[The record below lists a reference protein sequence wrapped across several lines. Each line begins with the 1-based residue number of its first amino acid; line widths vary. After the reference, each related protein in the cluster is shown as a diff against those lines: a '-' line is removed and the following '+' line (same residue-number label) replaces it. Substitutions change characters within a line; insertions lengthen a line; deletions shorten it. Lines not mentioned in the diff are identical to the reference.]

1 MPQYAYRQMA
11 STCDPLLRGS
21 RHCMKVHT
29 ALSGVLDDHTAR
41 ILQANRVQLLG
52 GMMVS
57 LDLSKAF
64 DKLRFSEMYESL
76 RETGMPEEL
85 SRLLLHIHA
94 STALRIVHNGHHG
107 QARMQRG
114 LRQGCGVAPTIYA
127 CWTIRFCRLLNQSL
141 REGWVQEHSSIFAD
155 DKHYYWEIRKDTD
168 MEVAVQQLRTIISI
182 IRQLGMTINFQK
194 SVAVLSL
201 RGQRAQQVMNR
212 HTTWWNGSKCLR
224 LRMEDHDVFIPIQ
237 AQMQYLG
244 AVLSYHNFES
254 KTAELRAQQASLNFA
269 QLRKVLR
276 TSGGLSLARRLSIY
290 KMCVWTAL
298 LYGIVSVGVTTSA
311 CKTLQSTAAMH
322 LRKLLRIHTKGH
334 TNAAILAQA
343 DLPLL
348 PHLQQRADQQARTL
362 AKDIH
367 RSSTLRWQEEE
378 RNQQI
383 RQQLDI
389 LRERDLSPTLVP
401 VPATEAQQLECSIC
415 GQTFVNAAG
424 LHQHIH
430 RQHPEVEQAA
440 SMDFRRDKHS
450 MFGLPQCRFCHT
462 RMSSWQTLTKHITQG
477 FCLRVKLAI
486 GQGHTI
492 DQLMSTIE
500 EEERSNPPSRPLGDS
515 EQIDSVVI
523 PADIRRIVR
532 ETPVRD
538 LPTHRQVLRA
548 NDRQCWLCGQRV
560 VQASRIKSHW
570 QSTHPETWR
579 LCHRHAQTA
588 ASSLSSIFRRP
599 W

>member
-1 MPQYAYRQMA
+1 
-11 STCDPLLRGS
+11 
-21 RHCMKVHT
+21 
-29 ALSGVLDDHTAR
+29 
-41 ILQANRVQLLG
+41 
-52 GMMVS
+52 
-57 LDLSKAF
+57 
-64 DKLRFSEMYESL
+64 
-76 RETGMPEEL
+76 
-85 SRLLLHIHA
+85 
-94 STALRIVHNGHHG
+94 
-107 QARMQRG
+107 
-114 LRQGCGVAPTIYA
+114 
-127 CWTIRFCRLLNQSL
+127 
-141 REGWVQEHSSIFAD
+141 
-155 DKHYYWEIRKDTD
+155 
-168 MEVAVQQLRTIISI
+168 
-182 IRQLGMTINFQK
+182 
-194 SVAVLSL
+194 
-201 RGQRAQQVMNR
+201 
-212 HTTWWNGSKCLR
+212 
-224 LRMEDHDVFIPIQ
+224 MEDHDVFIPIQ

-244 AVLSYHNFES
+244 AVLSYHSFES
-254 KTAELRAQQASLNFA
+254 QTAELRAQQANINFA

-290 KMCVWTAL
+290 KMCVWSAL
-298 LYGIVSVGVTTSA
+298 LYGIVSVGVNANA

-362 AKDIH
+362 TKDLH

-383 RQQLDI
+383 RQQLDL
-389 LRERDLSPTLVP
+389 LRERDLSPTLVQI
-401 VPATEAQQLECSIC
+401 PATEAQPLDCSIC
-415 GQTFVNAAG
+415 GQTFVTAAG

-523 PADIRRIVR
+523 PADIRRIVQDI
-532 ETPVRD
+532 PVRD

-548 NDRQCWLCGQRV
+548 NDRQCWLCGQRM

-579 LCHRHAQTA
+579 LCHRHAQTE

-599 W
+599 CDFCGSTARNTKLHSGQCPVMFQILALKWLDSQGKLDSIDPGHKIKAVKQKVQPPAYKSFISPLAQAFGKSGGTPNTSSSTTTMVAGTLTGMNSDSSHSVGKPPIRKIRDMLQPRTGNITDYFRRSSATATPTLPPQHVTISCQVRLRNPHNHCYANASILALLHGLSTATMEIDRLRFLTKVCLLAVAKNKEVLLSQMYLFRMLTPR